1 MKTLNEF
8 LQEVEN
14 LNEIS
19 KATLASYIKKG
30 SADAVERMGDAS
42 RAGMSGRRKEA
53 DKGYDKAHKRVSGV
67 RTAATKLQYKKEEVV
82 HEGEVLDEADPRLA
96 IYQSGMTDASRVKG
110 PVGKAVDKV
119 KDKVKKVLG
128 KKDKVSSHLDRYRFQ
143 SGLDNYLKSK
153 VKKEEVANEDY
164 YSGTGEKVQK
174 RTKAWMGKQKPPI
187 KGAPGLDAM
196 KAREAEHKA
205 KRGVKKEEVVTE
217 RLGGKGY
224 KARTDSRGIKVS
236 GDWEDSDRG
245 AGNKAKKRAGG
256 KVEKKSPTY
265 QAHVLHKE
273 DKALAFVIDKLRK
286 QYPGGVLTKGDK
298 MPEPSAAQKK
308 KNAEIRAQRAKED
321 GRDETEKATS
331 GRYNDRSRSD

>member
-1 MKTLNEF
+1 MSELNP
-8 LQEVEN
+8 
-14 LNEIS
+14 LNDLTRVYLDHVANTNQHNDNQDIKRWEAGNDALDKQMEIS
-19 KATLASYIKKG
+19 SQQLATLGAPQMEEEVSYVEAYLSELKKTTLGSYVKKASKDLANRSFDHGESEKRMYEPDKEDEKETKKQ
-30 SADAVERMGDAS
+30 AS
-42 RAGMSGRRKEA
+42 RQKGIDRAA
-53 DKGYDKAHKRVSGV
+53 DKLA
-67 RTAATKLQYKKEEVV
+67 KE
-82 HEGEVLDEADPRLA
+82 GADPRLA

-119 KDKVKKVLG
+119 KDKVKEVLG
-128 KKDKVSSHLDRYRFQ
+128 KKDKINHPLDRYRYQ
-143 SGLDNYLKSK
+143 SGLDNYLKAK
-153 VKKEEVANEDY
+153 VKKEEVE
-164 YSGTGEKVQK
+164 
-174 RTKAWMGKQKPPI
+174 
-187 KGAPGLDAM
+187 LD
-196 KAREAEHKA
+196 
-205 KRGVKKEEVVTE
+205 E

-224 KARTDSRGIKVS
+224 KSYTDLRGKKIS

-273 DKALAFVIDKLRK
+273 DKALAYVIDKLRK
-286 QYPGGVLTKGDK
+286 KHGDNAVLTKGDK